1 MFAKIL
7 LSRFQPGSQ
16 LLKGVTSHDL
26 QAMLSFDPL
35 RFDVFAVYLHHR
47 SEKDSGL
54 AVASIMSWAGII
66 LGSHED
72 MPAATVAFLKISR
85 VLGIL
90 RVCDEETHRLEF
102 VFPESD
108 ISPTYK
114 ALLAA
119 PVWDQ
124 MDAIYD
130 QHADN
135 FCKMHVDLD
144 SVVADSTEMIFSE
157 LRAVTPLS

>member
-1 MFAKIL
+1 MFARIL
-7 LSRFQPGSQ
+7 LSRFQPDSQ
-16 LLKGVTSHDL
+16 PPTGVTTHDL
-26 QAMLSFDPL
+26 QALLSFDPF
-35 RFDVFAVYLHHR
+35 RFDAFAVYLHHR

-54 AVASIMSWAGII
+54 AVASIMSWAGLI

-102 VFPESD
+102 VVPESN

-119 PVWDQ
+119 PVWDR

-135 FCKMHVDLD
+135 FCKTQDGLN
-144 SVVADSTEMIFSE
+144 SVVADSTEVIFSE
-157 LRAVTPLS
+157 LQAVTPLS